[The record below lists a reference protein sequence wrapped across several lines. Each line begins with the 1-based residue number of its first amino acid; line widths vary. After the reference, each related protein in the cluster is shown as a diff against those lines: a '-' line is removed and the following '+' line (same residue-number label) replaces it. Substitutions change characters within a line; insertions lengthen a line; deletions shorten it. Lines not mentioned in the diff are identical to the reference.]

1 MVSAAA
7 TGANTSTVVPSA
19 VFQPSTPP
27 STAGSSILESPKS
40 PAQVLAR
47 RYGLMT
53 FDLSKILEMGV
64 LSPGLVGV
72 VWQLEPEGS
81 MASIFVPQV
90 GGAASVGRGGLGWEG
105 WSQMGGVAS
114 GGRGSLEW
122 EGCLCSGLLP
132 AAGWPRAS

>member
-53 FDLSKILEMGV
+53 FDLPKILEMGV
-64 LSPGLVGV
+64 LSSGLVGV
-72 VWQLEPEGS
+72 VWRLEPEGS
-81 MASIFVPQV
+81 MAPIFVPQV
-90 GGAASVGRGGLGWEG
+90 GGAASGGRGGLGWEG
-105 WSQMGGVAS
+105 QPRMGRV
-114 GGRGSLEW
+114 
-122 EGCLCSGLLP
+122 P
-132 AAGWPRAS
+132 V